1 MRRAVILGIQENE
14 FCHYFACGILLCFDS
29 LSFFGGIKKW
39 GCLSFFCHFFS
50 FFLLP
55 SFSPPVQMSETFQSL
70 PPFSFS
76 FRLFFVCVSVS
87 LLSLSLSLSRSA
99 CWLCIHYL
107 VFEKIKGMQK
117 TQSPKREMND
127 LENSCDFLRL
137 PFCLKNVVSLFV
149 SLLDRCGNV
158 FCVCV

>member
-1 MRRAVILGIQENE
+1 MNFVITLLVD
-14 FCHYFACGILLCFDS
+14 FYFVLIRFL
-29 LSFFGGIKKW
+29 FFGGSKSGGVSLSSVTLSLSSSSHPSLLLYKCLKPSSLSLLFPSRSVCFLCA
-39 GCLSFFCHFFS
+39 CLSLS
-50 FFLLP
+50 
-55 SFSPPVQMSETFQSL
+55 
-70 PPFSFS
+70 
-76 FRLFFVCVSVS
+76 
-87 LLSLSLSLSRSA
+87 SLSLSLSRSA

-117 TQSPKREMND
+117 TQSPKRKMND

-137 PFCLKNVVSLFV
+137 PFCLKCVVSLFV